1 MGIGGSIFLIAVGA
15 IVRFGVRNQT
25 VGPFDLHVI
34 GWVLMLAGL
43 AGLVITLW
51 VWNSRKRRVVTM
63 APTHQHVERQV
74 VETPPDRAVVEGNG
88 DQAPPADPVTDWRAS
103 SPPERRA

>member
-51 VWNSRKRRVVTM
+51 VWNSRKRRVV
-63 APTHQHVERQV
+63 AAGPTHQHVERQTVQAPPNEV
-74 VETPPDRAVVEGNG
+74 VSEGNWN
-88 DQAPPADPVTDWRAS
+88 QPPADPVTDWRS
-103 SPPERRA
+103 STPPDRRV

>member
-25 VGPFDLHVI
+25 LGPLDLHVI

-43 AGLVITLW
+43 AGLLITLW
-51 VWNSRKRRVVTM
+51 VWNSRKRRVVA
-63 APTHQHVERQV
+63 APTRQYVDRQV
-74 VETPPDRAVVEGNG
+74 VQNNPPPNEVVSEGNWT
-88 DQAPPADPVTDWRAS
+88 QQP
-103 SPPERRA
+103 PPERRV

>member
-15 IVRFGVRNQT
+15 IIAFGVRNQS
-25 VGPFDLHVI
+25 VGPFDLTVI

-51 VWNSRKRRVVTM
+51 VWNSRKRRVVTTT
-63 APTHQHVERQV
+63 APPPAQHVERQQV
-74 VETPPDRAVVEGNG
+74 VNPPPTRRDVVAEDNWSQSPQDR
-88 DQAPPADPVTDWRAS
+88 PL
-103 SPPERRA
+103 